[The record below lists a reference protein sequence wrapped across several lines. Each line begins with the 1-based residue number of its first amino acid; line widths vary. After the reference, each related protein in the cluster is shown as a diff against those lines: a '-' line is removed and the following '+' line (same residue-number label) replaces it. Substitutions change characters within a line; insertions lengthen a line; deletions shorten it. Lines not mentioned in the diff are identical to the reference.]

1 MAHCSGPALRGYND
15 LSSHVAQGLQEGVFL
30 SLVDL
35 VKHLPV
41 HSCSLQPGS
50 MGPGGSRR
58 PMANSSTNSTHHL
71 QVGAWS
77 QTGAGNKPSY
87 LADHLAAASGSKGW
101 YFKMEQEFWALPF
114 FFFFLSC
121 WGWLGFVWVLQERWA
136 LSQGVPPFYQIVHH
150 PDKNFPTFSPA
161 FASRVCLLVAAGSQT
176 PFLFSNN
183 KFFSLDDSK
192 SGSDF
197 NKNTDC

>member
-101 YFKMEQEFWALPF
+101 YFKMEPELWARPF
-114 FFFFLSC
+114 FFFFFCLAED
-121 WGWLGFVWVLQERWA
+121 GWVLSGFCRRGELWVKEFPHSTRLFIIQIKTFL
-136 LSQGVPPFYQIVHH
+136 LSHQPLPLEF
-150 PDKNFPTFSPA
+150 A
-161 FASRVCLLVAAGSQT
+161 FWWQQAARPHFCSVT
-176 PFLFSNN
+176 INS
-183 KFFSLDDSK
+183 SV
-192 SGSDF
+192 
-197 NKNTDC
+197 